1 MYSLTKTEKDLLS
14 LLNSLFPLT
23 KSQLIEETCKN
34 KESSFSARQVENAI
48 EGCVAKGF
56 VTQADS
62 GLFKIT
68 EEGKKQF

>member
-14 LLNSLFPLT
+14 LLNSLSPLT
-23 KSQLIEETCKN
+23 KSQIIEETCKN
-34 KESSFSARQVENAI
+34 KESSFSARQIESAI

-56 VTQADS
+56 VTQAGD
-62 GLFKIT
+62 GVFKIT